1 MHTCWKYTS
10 LISLG
15 TMPKSLNGLLGSMF
29 FEIQIFL
36 ISVSFLSHNREL
48 LVSVIF
54 LIADLLVTVFSVTCL
69 KSSPRIRIILISSL
83 ILSYYSSYSL
93 KRNLIVHTSN
103 LLSCSIWENT
113 ERGLC

>member
-54 LIADLLVTVFSVTCL
+54 LIADLLVTVFSVD
-69 KSSPRIRIILISSL
+69 
-83 ILSYYSSYSL
+83 
-93 KRNLIVHTSN
+93 
-103 LLSCSIWENT
+103 LLEKFSENT
-113 ERGLC
+113 HHSY